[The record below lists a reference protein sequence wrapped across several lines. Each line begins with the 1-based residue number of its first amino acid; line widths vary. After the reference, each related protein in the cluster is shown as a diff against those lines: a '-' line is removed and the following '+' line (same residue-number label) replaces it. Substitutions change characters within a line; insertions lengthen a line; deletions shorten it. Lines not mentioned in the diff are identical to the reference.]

1 VPWILLDSHQHTN
14 SQQLFSLFSVLSGN
28 EKTCGLAIISWRSW
42 DTLIATLESYR
53 GVGLVSHFD
62 RSLIYFQD
70 ISERARQIAAQFKL
84 ACGGGPNCGIADGM
98 GNAAKK
104 LATDYVLFL
113 ENDCPVIESAD
124 EVLHQLV
131 GALNHLETGAVDVMR
146 RRSMLY
152 PGKAF
157 SDVCKYPRYYRPHHP
172 EPCVDLTPYQG
183 EARRR
188 HWRRFF

>member
-1 VPWILLDSHQHTN
+1 
-14 SQQLFSLFSVLSGN
+14 VLSGN

-70 ISERARQIAAQFKL
+70 ISERDRQIAAQFKL

-104 LATDYVLFL
+104 LATD
-113 ENDCPVIESAD
+113 
-124 EVLHQLV
+124 
-131 GALNHLETGAVDVMR
+131 
-146 RRSMLY
+146 
-152 PGKAF
+152 
-157 SDVCKYPRYYRPHHP
+157 
-172 EPCVDLTPYQG
+172 
-183 EARRR
+183 
-188 HWRRFF
+188 